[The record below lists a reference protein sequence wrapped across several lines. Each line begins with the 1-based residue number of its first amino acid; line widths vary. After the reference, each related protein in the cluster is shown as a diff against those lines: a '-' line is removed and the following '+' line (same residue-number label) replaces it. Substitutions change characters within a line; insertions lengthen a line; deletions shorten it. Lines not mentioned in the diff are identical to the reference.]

1 MPEYTVPTPA
11 SSLEF
16 VASLNR
22 KVVDALNPL
31 TGKIAAGGNFA
42 AFNQNWT
49 AETLTAEEIYE
60 AVGQKFGLCAW
71 HLQNGER
78 KRNGTGCIQAGLIII
93 DIDNQAD
100 GKDED
105 GNKIQKQELTIEE
118 ALKLP
123 VCEKY
128 LTVAYK
134 SPTHTEEWP
143 RFRLVFGLETP
154 ITDPDFYQWFTKKIA
169 EAIPGHDRRAQQVP
183 NLFYGAKDDT
193 GKICVTDKFIPA
205 LEIAQHYRF
214 WLANFEQLKVQGLAD
229 ETTLE
234 LDVDDDGVNLVDLL
248 NWSSRNVFDGEEVE
262 DRSSAMAALLKE
274 LIGWS
279 NWLRE
284 AGIKPNESPLTAA
297 RRAFYNIYEY
307 ESALDGKFDRILNSI
322 QDPDSCRPAITLAAD
337 TGELAAWLKIRKQ
350 NKELFEQKCPA
361 QLKEQLKEKQQRQ
374 VNSVLDFSALTEVAV
389 KEPTSQKQEKEPE
402 PEMTHPTPNTPTQL
416 VSLQKNKKEFSEND
430 VADIIYKNFQEVFL
444 FDSLLDEFFIYDDDE
459 DIWYLQ
465 DEQHIKRRII
475 NALDTFVHSGVLPR
489 YGSGTVTSVFHI
501 LKGKFLRSLRGGR
514 DSIWDAGK
522 GFIPFKNGVYET
534 KTGKFLAGAHKELY
548 FRTKLQ
554 FDFDASKLCPNF
566 VQWINAAI
574 GPDKAIVVQAF
585 CRAVLT
591 GYTTSERFLHLVG
604 PGGTGKS
611 TLQQVLIA
619 LAGFHGTH
627 TTSLELLET
636 SRFEAYNLIG
646 KRLALLTD
654 EANYSKRM
662 DTLKKITSASDTLRA
677 ERKYGK
683 ETINFKPQCL
693 VCMASNEHIASSDTS
708 SGLERR
714 RLTLVMD
721 KVVPASQ
728 RRDLINVYEDHIEGV
743 FVDELPGIVN
753 WALSLSFET
762 MRDVLANPIKHAPS
776 MNLTNFDALIYN
788 NPIVAWLA
796 ECTLYSPGSACV
808 IGSGAYRPST
818 DESERGLFVKNA
830 YTELY
835 ASYVNFCKANGYK
848 NAAKPRFVDRL
859 KETINNVL
867 NVRNCEP
874 KLINGKFMYVGL
886 RLKPYDPSTDRA
898 ASGDNRLPSIV
909 EFASDPANPS
919 WQAAFTVHDK
929 TDSDLK

>member
-1 MPEYTVPTPA
+1 MPEYIVPTPA
-11 SSLEF
+11 SPLEF

-22 KVVDALNPL
+22 KVPDALNPL
-31 TGKIAAGGNFA
+31 TGKISAGGSFLT
-42 AFNQNWT
+42 FNQNWT
-49 AETLTAEEIYE
+49 AETLTADEIYQ

-118 ALKLP
+118 AMKLP

-134 SPTHTEEWP
+134 SPTHTDGWP

-154 ITDPDFYQWFTKKIA
+154 ISDPDFYLWFTKQIA
-169 EAIPGHDRRAQQVP
+169 EQIPGHDRRAQQVP
-183 NLFYGAKDDT
+183 NLFYGAKDET
-193 GKICVTDKFIPA
+193 GKICVTDRFIPA
-205 LEIAQHYRF
+205 DEITKHYRF
-214 WLANFEQLKVQGLAD
+214 WAANFEQLKVQGLAD
-229 ETTLE
+229 ESTLE
-234 LDVDDDGVNLVDLL
+234 IDTDADGVELVELL
-248 NWSSRNVFDGEEVE
+248 NWSSRSVFNGEEVE

-274 LIGWS
+274 LIGWC
-279 NWLRE
+279 NWLRD

-307 ESALDGKFDRILNSI
+307 DSALDGKFDRILNSI
-322 QDPDSCRPAITLAAD
+322 QEPEACRPAITLAAD
-337 TGELAAWLKIRKQ
+337 TGELAAWIKIRKQ
-350 NKELFEQKCPA
+350 SKELFEQKCPA
-361 QLKEQLKEKQQRQ
+361 PLKEQLKEKQQRQ
-374 VNSVLDFSALTEVAV
+374 VNSVLDFSALTEVAL
-389 KEPTSQKQEKEPE
+389 KEPE
-402 PEMTHPTPNTPTQL
+402 KPKSQQKEPEQNMVASTPSTPTQL

-444 FDSLLDEFFIYDDDE
+444 YDSLLDEFFIYDEDE
-459 DIWYLQ
+459 DIWYMQ

-475 NALDTFVHSGVLPR
+475 NALDTFVNSGVLPR
-489 YGSGTVTSVFHI
+489 YGSGTVSSVYLI

-514 DSIWDAGK
+514 ESIWDAGRNY
-522 GFIPFKNGVYET
+522 IAFKNGVYEI
-534 KTGKFLAGAHKELY
+534 KTNKFLPGAHKELY

-554 FDFDASKLCPNF
+554 FDYDASKVCPNF
-566 VQWINAAI
+566 IQWINSAV
-574 GPDKAIVVQAF
+574 GQDKEIVVQAF

-619 LAGFHGTH
+619 LAGFQGTH

-636 SRFEAYNLIG
+636 TRFEAYNLIG

-743 FVDELPGIVN
+743 LVDELSGIVN
-753 WALSLSFET
+753 WALSLSFEM
-762 MRDVLANPIKHAPS
+762 MRDVLANPTKHAPS
-776 MNLTNFDALIYN
+776 MMLTNFDALIYN

-796 ECTLYSPGSACV
+796 ECTLYSPGSMCL

-830 YTELY
+830 YSELY
-835 ASYVNFCKANGYK
+835 ASYVNFARANGYK
-848 NAAKPRFVDRL
+848 HAAKPRFVDRL
-859 KETINNVL
+859 KETINNIL
-867 NVRNCEP
+867 NVSNCEP

-886 RLKPYDPSTDRA
+886 RLKPHDPSTDRA
-898 ASGDNRLPSIV
+898 AAGDNRLPSIV
-909 EFASDPANPS
+909 EFASDPANPA
-919 WQAAFTVHDK
+919 WQAAFSAHDK
-929 TDSDLK
+929 D